1 MKTKITQIAAAVAI
15 AAGSASMTAPAHAF
29 LGLGGG
35 SDMAKEST
43 QMARWI
49 LQYAQMAEQY
59 TQLVKT
65 YNSLNGV
72 RGMANLVN
80 NPALRHY
87 LPSDYQN
94 ILSQGYGNWL
104 PLRAA
109 IEDPIGSQNLYK
121 NRRDQVAIDEA
132 MALESY
138 RQASR
143 RFQDIQI
150 LLDKVNA
157 TPDAKDIADLQGR
170 IQAEQV
176 MLQNESAK
184 LAMLKNLQ
192 EIQQRKLDEQA
203 YRNNTL
209 MLKKKGVIAEIPS
222 ADEVFGAP
230 VN

>member
-1 MKTKITQIAAAVAI
+1 MKTKTTQFAVAI
-15 AAGSASMTAPAHAF
+15 AIAISCSSVTVPSHAF
-29 LGLGGG
+29 LGLGGAT
-35 SDMAKEST
+35 DIAKEST

-49 LQYAQMAEQY
+49 LQYAQMYEQY

-65 YNSLNGV
+65 YNSLNGT
-72 RGMANLVN
+72 RGMASLVN

-87 LPSDYQN
+87 LPADYEN
-94 ILSQGYGNWL
+94 ILGKGYGNWQ
-104 PLRAA
+104 PLRAS
-109 IEDPIGSQNLYK
+109 IEDPIGGQKLYK

-143 RFQDIQI
+143 RFQDIQV

-157 TPDAKDIADLQGR
+157 APDAKDIADLQGR

-176 MLQNESAK
+176 MLQNESVK

-192 EIQQRKLDEQA
+192 DIQQRKMDEQS
-203 YRNNTL
+203 YRNNTE
-209 MLKKKGVIAEIPS
+209 MLKKKGVIAEVPS
-222 ADEVFGAP
+222 AADVFGP
-230 VN
+230 PN